1 MDLNLIK
8 ELNSLN
14 INQVKKF
21 SFENYETIIKVIKV
35 IDGDTITAIFKFKDE
50 FYKTNFRINGID
62 TAEVHSTNENEKK
75 FALETKLYL
84 SNLIIN
90 KNLNAKFLNFD
101 KYGRILIN
109 IYLENNELLSDIL
122 IKGGFAKKY
131 NGGTKEKWQL

>member
-1 MDLNLIK
+1 MDVNLIK

-21 SFENYETIIKVIKV
+21 SFENYETVIKIIKI

-50 FYKTNFRINGID
+50 FYKSNFRINGID
-62 TAEVHSTNENEKK
+62 TAEIHSTNENEKK
-75 FALETKLYL
+75 FALDTKLYL

-90 KNLNAKFLNFD
+90 KNLKAKFLNFD

-109 IYLENNELLSDIL
+109 IYLDNNELLSDIL

-131 NGGTKEKWQL
+131 NGGTKEKWDL

>member
-21 SFENYETIIKVIKV
+21 SFENYETIIKIIKV
-35 IDGDTITAIFKFKDE
+35 IDGDTITAIFKFKDT

-75 FALETKLYL
+75 FALDTKLYL

-90 KNLNAKFLNFD
+90 KNLKTKFLNFD

-109 IYLENNELLSDIL
+109 VYLDNNELLSDIL

-131 NGGTKEKWQL
+131 NGGTKEKWEL